1 MEVNDMASEVEEM
14 FREHA
19 IAAQLAVHASGSGA
33 SATHCEHCGE
43 AIPEAR
49 RLAVPGVVLCVPCKQ
64 HIERMGGR

>member
-33 SATHCEHCGE
+33 SATHCEHCG
-43 AIPEAR
+43 
-49 RLAVPGVVLCVPCKQ
+49 
-64 HIERMGGR
+64 